1 MCLYRDR
8 EDLQGQRV
16 PRVNREHVV
25 HWDQQDPKD
34 RLDSRVNV
42 AKLDHLGLMANP
54 DLPDPRDFRVI
65 CLMSKRRVYEYM
77 YTSKCV
83 CDEKPNQ
90 LVVCTTFFTE
100 LQVKEVPLELK
111 ENEV

>member
-34 RLDSRVNV
+34 RLDLRANE
-42 AKLDHLGLMANP
+42 AKLDHPDLMASL
-54 DLPDPRDFRVI
+54 DLPDPRDFRVTY
-65 CLMSKRRVYEYM
+65 VYCQSVE
-77 YTSKCV
+77 YTS
-83 CDEKPNQ
+83 
-90 LVVCTTFFTE
+90 TFT
-100 LQVKEVPLELK
+100 LQNVPVMK
-111 ENEV
+111 M

>member
-34 RLDSRVNV
+34 RLDSRVNE
-42 AKLDHLGLMANP
+42 AKLDHPDLTANL
-54 DLPDPRDFRVI
+54 DLPDPRDFRVTF
-65 CLMSKRRVYEYM
+65 LLSKRRVYEYI
-77 YTSKCV
+77 
-83 CDEKPNQ
+83 
-90 LVVCTTFFTE
+90 TF
-100 LQVKEVPLELK
+100 QNVPVMK
-111 ENEV
+111 M